1 MPKSLENAI
10 SQLRAAPLSITIGR
24 MKKEMPLFLYRL
36 IQFTWGLPQ
45 TAAGLCLYL
54 YFYKNKHFKYRNAI
68 ITVWSDG
75 ADCLS
80 LGPFVFISGSFFEK
94 DPRTGARIVP
104 EGSILTEPV
113 DELGST
119 VSTVHTA
126 GSGLRTDV
134 EDRFEMSPALE
145 RILRHEYGHSIQSMI
160 LGPAYLPVVGIPS
173 ILWCRVPPLGR
184 SWRSGKRSYYSFF
197 TERSADRFGGNKRE

>member
-1 MPKSLENAI
+1 
-10 SQLRAAPLSITIGR
+10 

-104 EGSILTEPV
+104 EGQVCCTAFPEADVAGAAGNAGGSDESAGTDSIGRGNGNVANAGTERV
-113 DELGST
+113 
-119 VSTVHTA
+119 
-126 GSGLRTDV
+126 
-134 EDRFEMSPALE
+134 FEMSPALE

-173 ILWCRVPPLGR
+173 ILWCRVPSLGR